1 MRSRFFPFKSAQ
13 IIPIIHPLST
23 FAQFFLLM

>member
-1 MRSRFFPFKSAQ
+1 MRSRFFPFKTAQ